1 MVRRDDDVVQA
12 GDQTRSLAVIGAGL
26 MGAGVAQVA
35 SLAGITVRLY
45 DAQDGMAA
53 SAIQRIEKR
62 LGDQVAKGRIEQ
74 DVSDGALA
82 RIAVADTLE
91 DGVGEA
97 DAVIEAVIESLDV
110 KQDLFARV
118 SRAVRPGVLMAT
130 NTSALPITAI
140 SAGAERPDEV
150 IGMHFFS
157 PVPATRLCEIVRG
170 YHTSAAT
177 VVRAQ
182 ALAQALGKET
192 ILVSRDDPGFV
203 TSRLITVLAQE
214 AVRLVEEG
222 LASPTDID
230 RACELAFGHRMG
242 PLATLDLTG
251 IDIGYRAG
259 NGMYEQTGDARFKPP
274 QLMARMVAAG
284 RLGRKTGG
292 GFFDYDD
299 DAR

>member
-1 MVRRDDDVVQA
+1 MVQRDDNVDQTD
-12 GDQTRSLAVIGAGL
+12 DQTRSLAVIGAGL
-26 MGAGVAQVA
+26 MGSGLAQVA
-35 SLAGITVRLY
+35 SLAGIPVHLY

-53 SAIQRIEKR
+53 RAIQQIGRR
-62 LGDQVAKGRIEQ
+62 LEDQVAKGRIEQ
-74 DVSDGALA
+74 DAADAARA
-82 RIAVADTLE
+82 RITVAGTLE
-91 DGVGEA
+91 EGVGEA
-97 DAVIEAVIESLDV
+97 DTVIEAVIESLEV

-118 SRAVRPGVLMAT
+118 SRIVRPGALLAT

-140 SAGAERPDEV
+140 SADAERPDEV

-170 YHTSAAT
+170 YHTSVAT

-203 TSRLITVLAQE
+203 TSRLITVFAQE

-222 LASPTDID
+222 IASPADVD